1 MKSTRALA
9 LAGALALT
17 LSACGGAGGGEDTK
31 AAEAISQSMQDA
43 SDDEFKVDQ
52 TQGDCVGKGLVDKIG
67 VDKLKDYGL
76 LSADL
81 TVDEDV
87 TDVTMDQA
95 DADSAADVFVSCLDA
110 ATMMGEE
117 LAADEELTAEQQACV
132 ADVLDEEAL
141 KGMFSLIFQGKE
153 DEATGQIMGPLMS
166 CMMG

>member
-1 MKSTRALA
+1 MKRTQALI

-17 LSACGGAGGGEDTK
+17 LSACGGGGDDDAQ

-43 SDDEFKVDQ
+43 SDDDFTVDE
-52 TQGDCVGKGLVDKIG
+52 TQGDCVGEGLVDRIG
-67 VDKLKDYGL
+67 VDKLKGYGL
-76 LSADL
+76 LSDDL

-87 TDVTMDQA
+87 TDVTMEKA

-110 ATMMGEE
+110 EKMMSEE
-117 LAADEELTAEQQACV
+117 LASGEDLTEEQQACI
-132 ADVLDEEAL
+132 AEVLDNDAL

-153 DEATGQIMGPLMS
+153 DEATGELMGPLMS